1 MKFMSILLG
10 EGRKEDLR
18 SKYIKSMDP
27 EVLDWILGINDLQDF
42 NHKYTDFVLRTLNK
56 DSEDLED
63 DIDSVITMLKYFDK
77 HNSQLEKKDINQ
89 YKSTSELFNAIRPIQ
104 EKEHQ
109 KVMESKVD
117 RIYEDD
123 KFLVIKP
130 LTHAASCKYGSNTK
144 WCTTAQDDQHF
155 KRYTTGGNQLYYVIN
170 KSNSTNKNYS
180 KVAIHFGG
188 GGKPTYW
195 DSQDSQMS
203 DREVNVLSYAFPEI
217 IQSIEDDYNKIF
229 KSEIER
235 LLQEVFNQQGETT
248 RKIDNYLK
256 PNTTL
261 TVVVQG
267 FETIN
272 DLGKGYAIASLGIVL
287 YPFKASPLLIDSYEV
302 FITFSPD
309 SEKSFKTD
317 VGFSANEPQD
327 DQSFIDM
334 NLENWGFSSKYLIQG
349 EPGRIAE
356 SIRNFIASK
365 VLEHVKI
372 NPELVKKVVGTS
384 KVFTPTYGY
393 TFGKNKGWVKKLV
406 DYLDSGKVG
415 TKLDF
420 LTDVGYLE
428 KITQDGKTKFK
439 KTKGGFIYNPRDLR
453 GQHASFFAAAKNAGI
468 LGYRKVGK
476 DYFFIKGPN
485 FDAFKS
491 GELKAL

>member
-1 MKFMSILLG
+1 MKFIHILL

-18 SKYIKSMDP
+18 TKYIKSMDP
-27 EVLDWILGINDLQDF
+27 EVLDWVLGISDLQDF
-42 NHKYTDFVLRTLNK
+42 NHKYTDFVLRTLKK

-63 DIDSVITMLKYFDK
+63 DIDAVITMLKYFNK

-89 YKSTSELFNAIRPIQ
+89 YKSTSELFNAIRPLQ

-117 RIYEDD
+117 RVYEDD

-155 KRYTTGGNQLYYVIN
+155 KRYTTGRNQLYYVIN

-203 DREVNVLSYAFPEI
+203 DREANVLSYAFPEI
-217 IQSIEDDYNKIF
+217 IQSIEDDYNKNF

-261 TVVVQG
+261 TVTVQG

-272 DLGKGYAIASLGIVL
+272 DMGPGHAIASLGIVL
-287 YPFKASPLLIDSYEV
+287 YPFKASPVLIDSYEA
-302 FITFSPD
+302 FIIFSPD
-309 SEKSFKTD
+309 RDKLFKTD
-317 VGFSANEPQD
+317 VGFQGNEPQD
-327 DQSFIDM
+327 DQPFIDM
-334 NLENWGFSSKYLIQG
+334 ELEGWGFTLKNQIDG
-349 EPGRIAE
+349 EPVKIAE
-356 SIRNFIASK
+356 RLRNIIAGN
-365 VLEHVKI
+365 VLEHIKTK
-372 NPELVKKVVGTS
+372 PKLLKKVVGTS

-393 TFGKNKGWVKKLV
+393 TFGKNRGWVKKLV
-406 DYLDSGKVG
+406 DYLDSGKIG

-439 KTKGGFIYNPRDLR
+439 KKKGGPIYSQRELR

-468 LGYRKVGK
+468 LGYRKVGRE
-476 DYFFIKGPN
+476 FFLIKGPN
-485 FDAFKS
+485 FESFKS